1 MFQVRTFSRKGGGR
15 GREGERNRK
24 EEGELEGVKRERWGG
39 EKGREDKKKERIDL
53 GDRC

>member
-39 EKGREDKKKERIDL
+39 EKGEGRQEEGEDRF
-53 GDRC
+53 GG